1 MRQAWAAWAT
11 ILALGAA
18 TPAAAAVIVTGDYG
32 ADEAVF
38 DTGSLVLGPGDYRFT
53 LTVTAALVAQNSSVE
68 KLTVTN
74 FFCVDPDLG
83 PEEFPCGGSDVP
95 TTYGFTQVTPLRFE
109 ALVTVNP
116 FTDNPFPA
124 GLIVRYEEFD
134 NCCSYIV
141 DLQTGAAGRYTLSV
155 AAVPEP
161 ATWGLLIAGTALAGA
176 RLRRR
181 MRTLRPA

>member
-1 MRQAWAAWAT
+1 MRQAWATLAAA
-11 ILALGAA
+11 LALGAA
-18 TPAAAAVIVTGDYG
+18 TPASAAVIATGDYG
-32 ADEAVF
+32 ADAMVF

-53 LTVTAALVAQNSSVE
+53 LTVTAPLVAQNASVE
-68 KLTVTN
+68 TVTN

-95 TTYGFTQVTPLRFE
+95 TTYAFAEITPLRFE

-116 FTDNPFPA
+116 FTNNPFPA

-134 NCCSYIV
+134 DCCSYIV
-141 DLQTGAAGRYTLSV
+141 DLQTGAAGSYTLSV

-161 ATWGLLIAGTALAGA
+161 ATWGLLLAGTAAAGA
-176 RLRRR
+176 GLRRR
-181 MRTLRPA
+181 ARALRPA